1 MKHKIIVVI
10 VSLDELKL
18 LMNQMIWNNNKHFIL
33 THSKS
38 IR

>member
-10 VSLDELKL
+10 VSLDELRL
-18 LMNQMIWNNNKHFIL
+18 LMNQMIWNNNKYYTL